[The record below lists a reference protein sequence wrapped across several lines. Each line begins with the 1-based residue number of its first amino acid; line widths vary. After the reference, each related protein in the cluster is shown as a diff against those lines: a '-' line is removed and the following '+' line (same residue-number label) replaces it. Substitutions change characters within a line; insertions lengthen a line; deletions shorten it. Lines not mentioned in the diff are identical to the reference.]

1 MVGSEYIALSQGT
14 IGITWLLCSSAVTRS
29 EAVGGRWGQSLLNV
43 FGQAGFVV
51 GPSRVKQPRLVC
63 QCLGRSHS
71 HRSHISAAYL
81 RRLKAVAH
89 ALDAWRHQRG
99 LSWDQGFGTAA
110 AADSTLVE
118 FLTFAH
124 RMKILL

>member
-29 EAVGGRWGQSLLNV
+29 EAVGGRWGQSLLNE

-71 HRSHISAAYL
+71 HRSHMIIVIG
-81 RRLKAVAH
+81 VATH
-89 ALDAWRHQRG
+89 HHQHG
-99 LSWDQGFGTAA
+99 YYHHESQ
-110 AADSTLVE
+110 
-118 FLTFAH
+118 FAI
-124 RMKILL
+124 RVGIQ